1 MRWNIHIILNCVCHL
16 FIFAEGSNETRNP
29 HAVPKTMQ
37 NMKNLTS
44 MLISLP
50 EQCKCQQDVNIYEK
64 GNCSTKSLKFGWR
77 EWCYVIQPSNCTD
90 LENSTFHKDK
100 GIYQQYSAEA
110 CSPSKGISICR
121 INKNAANYHN
131 IS

>member
-37 NMKNLTS
+37 NMKTLTS

-50 EQCKCQQDVNIYEK
+50 EQCKCQHDVNIYEK

-77 EWCYVIQPSNCTD
+77 EWCYTIQPSNCTD

-110 CSPSKGISICR
+110 CSPSKGMLICR
-121 INKNAANYHN
+121 NNKNL
-131 IS
+131 IG

>member
-1 MRWNIHIILNCVCHL
+1 MRCNIYKILNFVCNL
-16 FIFAEGSNETRNP
+16 LIITEGSNVTRNP
-29 HAVPKTMQ
+29 HDVPKTTP
-37 NMKNLTS
+37 NMKSLTS

-100 GIYQQYSAEA
+100 GTYEQYSAEA
-110 CSPSKGISICR
+110 CSPSKGI
-121 INKNAANYHN
+121 
-131 IS
+131 

>member
-1 MRWNIHIILNCVCHL
+1 
-16 FIFAEGSNETRNP
+16 
-29 HAVPKTMQ
+29 
-37 NMKNLTS
+37 

-100 GIYQQYSAEA
+100 GVYLQYSAEA
-110 CSPSKGISICR
+110 CSPSKGILICR
-121 INKNAANYHN
+121 IDKNLVG
-131 IS
+131 

>member
-1 MRWNIHIILNCVCHL
+1 MLKMRYNIYIILNCICHL
-16 FIFAEGSNETRNP
+16 FIFTEGSNVTQNP
-29 HAVPKTMQ
+29 HDVPKTTQ
-37 NMKNLTS
+37 NIKSLTS

-50 EQCKCQQDVNIYEK
+50 EQCKCQQDVNVYEK

-100 GIYQQYSAEA
+100 GIHQQYSAEA

-121 INKNAANYHN
+121 INKNAAR
-131 IS
+131 